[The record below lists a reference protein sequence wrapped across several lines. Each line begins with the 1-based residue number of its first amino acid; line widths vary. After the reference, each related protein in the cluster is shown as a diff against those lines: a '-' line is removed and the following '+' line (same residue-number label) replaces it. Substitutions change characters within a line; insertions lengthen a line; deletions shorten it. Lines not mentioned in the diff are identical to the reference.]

1 MTMST
6 GQFARISVKVIEV
19 ISSSNVDNSMDR
31 ECENVEV
38 LQAVREG

>member
-1 MTMST
+1 MRT

-19 ISSSNVDNSMDR
+19 VLSSNVDNSIGR

-38 LQAVREG
+38 LQAVRES